1 MITKRNM
8 IDLVQNR
15 LSGGD
20 TPKDLRKMYGR
31 GTIAKILNF
40 AYNDVCINN
49 QDAASDMAI
58 PYTFTPASDASGYY
72 VTLYPQPIA
81 GTLAFFGIDD
91 EKESYQIQ
99 DKSMARAISELRGN
113 NKNAAILFANKL
125 RFNKIPTGDVTVTIV
140 PNIYQ
145 MQDDDILYAG
155 EVGGHGEMS
164 IFQMC
169 LQILMNPVY
178 QDELNNN
185 AVDAQQNGR

>member
-1 MITKRNM
+1 M

-40 AYNDVCINN
+40 AYNAICINN
-49 QDAASDMAI
+49 AKAAADMAI
-58 PYTFTPASDASGYY
+58 EYTFTPVKNGRFYD

-81 GTLAFFGIDD
+81 GTLSIFQIYDD
-91 EKESYQIQ
+91 KTNYNIQ
-99 DKSMARAISELRGN
+99 DKVMADALTILRGN
-113 NKNAAILFANKL
+113 NKKGAVLYGNRL
-125 RFNKIPTGDVTVTIV
+125 RFKEKPTGDVVVTQV
-140 PNIYQ
+140 PNVYQ
-145 MQDDDILYAG
+145 MEDDDILYAG
-155 EVGGHGEMS
+155 EVGTNGEMEL
-164 IFQMC
+164 FQMC

-185 AVDAQQNGR
+185 AVDVQQQSRGN